1 MTYQSY
7 PLDQPLPAGPAQPP
21 APQTAYPQ
29 EPPAEAAK
37 AAAAGEEDKG
47 GVLDVLEKIGSVVVP
62 AGVTL
67 YALLYMGFKEMYG
80 VFGITPEQAGMD
92 QSVLFGRLL
101 GTLLP
106 LTLIT
111 ASGIGLLIGV
121 GWLLNVITRG
131 WAGRVFQAVRKRP
144 WIVALIAAI
153 WAGLS
158 YLGFLTYVYTA
169 LEEPLGGGEVVFVI
183 LLGFLSYVV
192 PFRLLRRKSIGRAGM
207 KVLIGAFTGVGL
219 GYLLIIQM
227 VFGAAE
233 VQKSGQANLLLDS
246 LGFQDQWATLQDSSG
261 KTLYDGRW
269 MMLLGEFE
277 GGYAFYDC
285 DKQMTFRK
293 FSESTILIDIQ
304 LDPEREKG
312 FTCGSLAEKDKQGG

>member
-7 PLDQPLPAGPAQPP
+7 PLDQPLPTQPATPD
-21 APQTAYPQ
+21 A
-29 EPPAEAAK
+29 PPAEAVK
-37 AAAAGEEDKG
+37 APAEGEEDSG

-67 YALLYMGFKEMYG
+67 YALLYMGFKEMYS
-80 VFGITPEQAGMD
+80 VFGITPEQAGID

-101 GTLLP
+101 GSLLP
-106 LTLIT
+106 LTLIA
-111 ASGIGLLIGV
+111 ASCIGLLISL
-121 GWLLNVITRG
+121 GWLLNLITRG
-131 WAGRVFQAVRKRP
+131 WAGRLFQAVRKRP
-144 WIVALIAAI
+144 WIVAVIAAV

-158 YLGFLTYVYTA
+158 YMGFLYYVYTA
-169 LEEPLGGGEVVFVI
+169 VEEHLGGGEVVFAIV
-183 LLGFLSYVV
+183 LGFLAYVV

-219 GYLLIIQM
+219 GYALIIQM
-227 VFGAAE
+227 VFGA
-233 VQKSGQANLLLDS
+233 VQVQETGQANALLDS
-246 LGFQDQWATLQDSSG
+246 LGFQDQWARLQDSSG

-285 DKQMTFRK
+285 DKLMTFRK

-304 LDPEREKG
+304 LDPDREKG
-312 FTCGSLAEKDKQGG
+312 FTCGTLADKDKKAG

>member
-7 PLDQPLPAGPAQPP
+7 PLDQPIPAEPLPQDA
-21 APQTAYPQ
+21 
-29 EPPAEAAK
+29 PPAEAPK
-37 AAAAGEEDKG
+37 ATPEGEEDSG

-67 YALLYMGFKEMYG
+67 YALLYMGFKEMYS

-106 LTLIT
+106 LILIS
-111 ASGIGLLIGV
+111 ALFIGLVIGL
-121 GWLLNVITRG
+121 GWLLNLITRG
-131 WAGRVFQAVRKRP
+131 WAGRLFQAVRARP
-144 WIVALIAAI
+144 WIVAVMAAI

-158 YLGFLTYVYTA
+158 YLGFLYYVYTA
-169 LEEPLGGGEVVFVI
+169 AGEHLGGGEVVFAI
-183 LLGFLSYVV
+183 ALGFLAYVV
-192 PFRLLRRKSIGRAGM
+192 PFRLLRRRSIGRAGM

-227 VFGAAE
+227 VFGA
-233 VQKSGQANLLLDS
+233 VQVQETGQANTLLDS
-246 LGFQDQWATLQDSSG
+246 LGFQDQWARLQDSSG

-285 DKQMTFRK
+285 DKLMTFRK
-293 FSESTILIDIQ
+293 FSESTILVDIQ
-304 LDPEREKG
+304 LDPDREKG
-312 FTCGSLAEKDKQGG
+312 FTCGTLAEKDKKGS

>member
-7 PLDQPLPAGPAQPP
+7 PLDQPLPAQPATPD
-21 APQTAYPQ
+21 A
-29 EPPAEAAK
+29 PPAETVK
-37 AAAAGEEDKG
+37 ATAEGEEDSG

-67 YALLYMGFKEMYG
+67 YALLYMGFKEMYS
-80 VFGITPEQAGMD
+80 VFGITPEQAGID

-101 GTLLP
+101 GSLLP
-106 LTLIT
+106 LTLIA
-111 ASGIGLLIGV
+111 ASCIGLLISL
-121 GWLLNVITRG
+121 GWLLNLVTRG
-131 WAGRVFQAVRKRP
+131 WAGRLFQAVRKRP
-144 WIVALIAAI
+144 WIVAVIAAV

-158 YLGFLTYVYTA
+158 YMGFLYYVYTA
-169 LEEPLGGGEVVFVI
+169 VEEHLGGGEVVFAI
-183 LLGFLSYVV
+183 LLGFLAYVV

-219 GYLLIIQM
+219 GYALIIQM
-227 VFGAAE
+227 VFGA
-233 VQKSGQANLLLDS
+233 VQVQETGQANALLDS
-246 LGFQDQWATLQDSSG
+246 LGFQDQWARLQDSSG

-285 DKQMTFRK
+285 DKLMTFRK

-304 LDPEREKG
+304 LDPDREKG
-312 FTCGSLAEKDKQGG
+312 FTCGTLADKDKKAN

>member
-7 PLDQPLPAGPAQPP
+7 PLDQPLPAQPATPD
-21 APQTAYPQ
+21 A
-29 EPPAEAAK
+29 PPAEAVNAT
-37 AAAAGEEDKG
+37 AEGEEDSG

-67 YALLYMGFKEMYG
+67 YALLYMGFKEMYS
-80 VFGITPEQAGMD
+80 VFGITPEQAGID

-101 GTLLP
+101 GSLLP
-106 LTLIT
+106 LTLIA
-111 ASGIGLLIGV
+111 ASCIGLLISL
-121 GWLLNVITRG
+121 GWLLNLITRG
-131 WAGRVFQAVRKRP
+131 WAGRLFQAVRKRP
-144 WIVALIAAI
+144 WIVAVIAAV

-158 YLGFLTYVYTA
+158 YMGFLYYVYTA
-169 LEEPLGGGEVVFVI
+169 VEEHLGGGEVVFAI
-183 LLGFLSYVV
+183 LLGFLAYVV
-192 PFRLLRRKSIGRAGM
+192 PFRLLRRRSIGRAGM

-219 GYLLIIQM
+219 GYALIIQM
-227 VFGAAE
+227 VFGA
-233 VQKSGQANLLLDS
+233 VQVQETGQANALLDS
-246 LGFQDQWATLQDSSG
+246 LGFQDQWARLQDSSG

-285 DKQMTFRK
+285 DKLMTFRK

-304 LDPEREKG
+304 LDPDREKG
-312 FTCGSLAEKDKQGG
+312 FTCGTLADKDKKAN